1 VVLVKYGKDMEFILD
16 ITNKFTRDTY
26 SL

>member
-1 VVLVKYGKDMEFILD
+1 VGLVKYGKDMEFILD
-16 ITNKFTRDTY
+16 ITNKFTKDGY